1 MAELNISRV
10 KFLIVEDTP
19 FMTAM
24 LRQILRTLGV
34 TQVEDAIDGEQGY
47 KLLREFEPDI
57 VLLDWQMA
65 PTDGIELAK
74 RLRMSSDSPNRYL
87 PIIMIT
93 AHSELSRVIEA
104 RDAGVNELLAKPIA
118 ALQLYT
124 RIRKII
130 ERPRL
135 FVEASTYFGPDRRRR
150 VDPSFRGI
158 ERRVAK
164 KPAVAA

>member
-1 MAELNISRV
+1 MAALNISRV

-47 KLLREFEPDI
+47 KLLKTFEPDI

-65 PTDGIELAK
+65 PVDGLEFAK
-74 RLRMSSDSPNRYL
+74 RLRTSSDSPNRYL

-93 AHSELSRVIEA
+93 AHSELARVMEA

-135 FVEASTYFGPDRRRR
+135 FVESPAYFGPDRRRR
-150 VDPSFRGI
+150 VDPTFRGI

-164 KPAVAA
+164 APAVAA